1 MPAFADLRPDAFPFE
16 YQGKLHVHM
25 IMGGTPSDPN
35 VAEGWLKAKM
45 LTDGNEVALKEAVAK
60 VMVERDITDASEA
73 VEALSELKHLNGF
86 KRDKSRGGELYIEGR
101 QLKAAIKEAA
111 NVALASGK
119 LDVRG
124 WGNTNKGLLSFA
136 AEHIFV
142 VQERLFLGV
151 DKPSGIEQRFVHTW
165 RGTGIQYEE
174 YVEDAMIDFTV
185 ISDVEFTYADW
196 AAVWLTGEQQG
207 LGASRSQSF
216 GRYTIESWEQTRGP
230 RKDSPWKAVPARK
243 AKVTKDSTES

>member
-1 MPAFADLRPDAFPFE
+1 MPAFADLRSDAFPYKYE
-16 YQGKLHVHM
+16 GKLRVSM

-35 VAEGWLKAKM
+35 VAEGWLKTKLYADSDAP
-45 LTDGNEVALKEAVAK
+45 LQEAVAK
-60 VMVERDITDASEA
+60 VMVERGITDSAKA

-86 KRDKSRGGELYIEGR
+86 KRDPDRGGELYIEGR

-111 NVALASGK
+111 NVALSSGK

-124 WGNTNKGLLSFA
+124 WGNTNKGLLGFA

-142 VQERLFLGV
+142 VQDKLYLGV
-151 DKPSGIEQRFVHTW
+151 TQPSGIEQRFVHTW

-174 YVEDAMIDFTV
+174 FVKDALIEFTV

-216 GRYTIESWEQTRGP
+216 GRYTVESWEQVQGP
-230 RKDSPWKAVPARK
+230 RSGSPWKPTTARK
-243 AKVTKDSTES
+243 AKVASEK